1 MESVQAA
8 QGTYRMA
15 ADSLSYILKTRFSP
29 SSIQR
34 MVWKSGGRVVE
45 QEAASQS
52 EEGGKIVA
60 PVLYGES
67 DGAWVHFQDENK

>member
-34 MVWKSGGRVVE
+34 MAWKSGGRVEE
-45 QEAASQS
+45 QGAASQS

-67 DGAWVHFQDENK
+67 DGAWMHFQDENK

>member
-1 MESVQAA
+1 
-8 QGTYRMA
+8 MA
-15 ADSLSYILKTRFSP
+15 ADSLSYILKNRFSP

-34 MVWKSGGRVVE
+34 MVWKSGGRVEE
-45 QEAASQS
+45 QEAAFQS

-67 DGAWVHFQDENK
+67 DEAWMHFQDENK